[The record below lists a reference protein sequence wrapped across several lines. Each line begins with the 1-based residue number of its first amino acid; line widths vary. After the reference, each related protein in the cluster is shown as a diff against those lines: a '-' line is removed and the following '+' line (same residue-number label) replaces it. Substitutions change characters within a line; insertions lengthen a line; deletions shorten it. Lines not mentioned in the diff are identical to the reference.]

1 MEFAEKKYR
10 REPLALPFS
19 IEATVTW
26 MDEDCC
32 SHSVGFECFVDAR
45 EHLAKVL
52 REGAL
57 FGEIKR
63 VVTMNTY
70 DALDPEIRGI
80 EVRPAAGTWLDWRAV
95 DAE

>member
-1 MEFAEKKYR
+1 MEFSEKKYR
-10 REPLALPFS
+10 REPLVLPFS

-32 SHSVGFECFVDAR
+32 SHSVGFDCFADAR

-80 EVRPAAGTWLDWRAV
+80 EVRPATDTWLNWRAV